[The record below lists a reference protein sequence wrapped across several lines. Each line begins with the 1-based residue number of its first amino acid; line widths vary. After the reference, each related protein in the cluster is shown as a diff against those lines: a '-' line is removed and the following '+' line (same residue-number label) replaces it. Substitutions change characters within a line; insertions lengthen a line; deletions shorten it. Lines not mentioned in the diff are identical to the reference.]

1 MARKQAQEPEKTAS
15 AGGGVVPVGDP
26 VQLSEVAGRLAKQPI
41 VAFDTEFLR
50 EKTYYPKL
58 GLIQVADREQRWLID
73 PLALSAEEMQPLL
86 RVFTDPAI
94 IKVAHSS
101 EQDQSCLYYGYGI
114 VASPLFDTSIA
125 AALTGRGDQ
134 VGLAAL
140 LKKLLGVELPKA
152 HTRTDWLRRP
162 LPQAMASYALMDVEH
177 LVEAA
182 EILMADLDSENRR
195 GWAMELSA
203 QFADPVRYEPNPD
216 AIAHRLASNG
226 GLNPQQYAVLR
237 SLTRWRERHACRSN
251 IPRKWLTDDRVLVKL
266 ALASPSKL
274 EELSH
279 FRGLR
284 IKADGRVAGEM
295 MNAIAEGRRTPKEEL
310 VQPPKRPSKA
320 MDEGPAL
327 SVLKCFLALVAQEQ
341 KVAPRFLIDADTMV
355 RLLRNRK
362 GFRSVDELRQ
372 SKLLS
377 DGVIDLI
384 GEELVAV
391 LNGRLGLRLSNG
403 RVERCEPNPE
413 ISPAPAQSTR

>member
-1 MARKQAQEPEKTAS
+1 MARKQAQTPEKTAS
-15 AGGGVVPVGDP
+15 AGGEVVPVGDP
-26 VQLSEVAGRLAKQPI
+26 AQLSEVAGRLAKQPI

-58 GLIQVADREQRWLID
+58 GLIQVADRERSWLID
-73 PLALSAEEMQPLL
+73 PLLLSAEEMQPLL

-94 IKVAHSS
+94 IKAAHSS
-101 EQDQSCLYYGYGI
+101 EQDQSCLYYDYGI
-114 VASPLFDTSIA
+114 VASPVLDTSIA
-125 AALTGRGDQ
+125 AALTGHGDQ
-134 VGLAAL
+134 IGLAAL

-162 LPQAMASYALMDVEH
+162 LPEAMASYALLDVEH

-182 EILMADLDSENRR
+182 EILMADLDSQNRR
-195 GWAMELSA
+195 GWAMNLSA
-203 QFADPVRYEPNPD
+203 QFADPARYEPNPD

-266 ALASPSKL
+266 ALAGPSKL

-284 IKADGRVAGEM
+284 IKGDGRVAGEM
-295 MNAIAEGRRTPKEEL
+295 MNAISEGRRTPKEEL
-310 VQPPKRPSKA
+310 VQPPKRLRKA

-341 KVAPRFLIDADTMV
+341 KVAPRFLIDADTMA
-355 RLLRNRK
+355 RLLRDRK

-391 LNGRLGLRLSNG
+391 LNGRLGLRLSRG
-403 RVERCEPNPE
+403 RVERCEPKLYGAE
-413 ISPAPAQSTR
+413 PA

>member
-1 MARKQAQEPEKTAS
+1 MARKQAQEPEQTAS
-15 AGGGVVPVGDP
+15 AAGGVVPIGDP

-58 GLIQVADREQRWLID
+58 GLIQVADREQCWLID

-86 RVFTDPAI
+86 RVFTDPGI

-101 EQDQSCLYYGYGI
+101 EQDQSCLYYDYGI
-114 VASPLFDTSIA
+114 VASPVLDTSIA
-125 AALTGRGDQ
+125 AALTGHGDQ
-134 VGLAAL
+134 IGLAAL

-162 LPQAMASYALMDVEH
+162 LPEAMASYALLDVEH

-182 EILMADLDSENRR
+182 EILMADLDSQNRR
-195 GWAMELSA
+195 GWAMNLSA
-203 QFADPVRYEPNPD
+203 QFADPARYEPNPD

-251 IPRKWLTDDRVLVKL
+251 IPRKWLTDDPVLVKL
-266 ALASPSKL
+266 ALANPSKL

-295 MNAIAEGRRTPKEEL
+295 MKAIAEGRKTPKEEL
-310 VQPPKRPSKA
+310 VQPPKRLRKA

-327 SVLKCFLALVAQEQ
+327 SVLKCFLALVAHEQ
-341 KVAPRFLIDADTMV
+341 KVAPRFLIDADTMM
-355 RLLRNRK
+355 RLLRDRK

-377 DGVIDLI
+377 DGSSI
-384 GEELVAV
+384 
-391 LNGRLGLRLSNG
+391 LS
-403 RVERCEPNPE
+403 EKSWWLC
-413 ISPAPAQSTR
+413 